1 MDTETQI
8 RRHGEVAWAVDMRCY
23 PGERVCG
30 DMHCVTSTERGVLL
44 VVADGLGH
52 GPEANRASSHA
63 ISTATD
69 VATVSRDL
77 ITIAKECH
85 SALQRT
91 RGAAVSF
98 AEIVPEDNCLHWLA
112 VGNVDGCLAYA
123 NETERPYCGMLLR
136 GGVVGR
142 RLPPLRVNTQTMSP
156 GDVLVIVTDGIAS
169 GFQRSV
175 RHDVSVQENAR
186 NILAQHDKDSD
197 DAMVLVARYG
207 GVADE

>member
-1 MDTETQI
+1 MDSESQI
-8 RRHGEVAWAVDMRCY
+8 QRHGEIAWAVDMRCY
-23 PGERVCG
+23 PGEHVCG

-69 VATVSRDL
+69 IASVSCDL
-77 ITIAKECH
+77 ITVAKQCH
-85 SALQRT
+85 GALQRT

-98 AEIVPEDNCLHWLA
+98 AEIVPEENCLHWLA

-123 NETERPYCGMLLR
+123 NETEHPYCGMLLR

-142 RLPPLRVNTQTMSP
+142 RLPPLRVSTQTMSP
-156 GDVLVIVTDGIAS
+156 GDVLMIVTDGIAS
-169 GFQRSV
+169 GFQLSV
-175 RHDVSVQENAR
+175 RLDTSVQENAR
-186 NILAQHDKDSD
+186 HILAQHDKGND
-197 DAMVLVARYG
+197 DALVLVARYG
-207 GVADE
+207 DATDE